1 MPKRMIAFGIV
12 GFLSAVIVDLNAY
25 SKNDDKKFDVKLAVQ
40 RWIAGFAMGC
50 TASLADGE

>member
-1 MPKRMIAFGIV
+1 MIAFGIV